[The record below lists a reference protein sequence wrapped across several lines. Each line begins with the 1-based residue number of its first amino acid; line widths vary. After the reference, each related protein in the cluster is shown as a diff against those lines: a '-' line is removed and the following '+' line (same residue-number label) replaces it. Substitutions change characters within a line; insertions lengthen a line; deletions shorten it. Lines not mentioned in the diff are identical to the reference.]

1 MLDAAGTNILDLFE
15 IGKGKANRATEIIFV
30 ERCLSLLKPGG
41 RMGIVLPDGNLN
53 NPSLS
58 WLRRWCEGKA
68 RVLAVVSL
76 PEETFRSADA
86 TVKASLVFFRRF
98 TADDDAAWEAAWAE
112 AHLRHDDAFNA
123 KRDALCSD
131 YGRRIVTGESA
142 RIEKIVNELSM
153 LGVER
158 TEPAWRAGT
167 PPDYPRGIGPT
178 RLANPRWSG
187 TASDRKR
194 AAQLKR
200 DYADAF
206 DDDEDAK
213 QRADA
218 LLRELRVGLRTLDE
232 TYSAALWATVREM
245 FDYPVFAAAPAAVG
259 ITSTGET
266 GENVPDDFPQLLDA
280 WRAFQEWVE
289 AGAKP
294 EDAPDFPL
302 PSAA

>member
-1 MLDAAGTNILDLFE
+1 MEADRGRFLRRRTSVPADSSPGPTDQERARSLAANAVFPCSSPAGAWALFSPTATSTTRHCRGCAAG
-15 IGKGKANRATEIIFV
+15 ARA
-30 ERCLSLLKPGG
+30 
-41 RMGIVLPDGNLN
+41 
-53 NPSLS
+53 
-58 WLRRWCEGKA
+58 RRGS
-68 RVLAVVSL
+68 LAVVSL

-98 TADDDAAWEAAWAE
+98 TAAAEAAWEAAWTE

-131 YGRRIVTGESA
+131 YGRRTATGESA
-142 RIEKIVNELSM
+142 RIGNIVDELAM

-218 LLRELRVGLRTLDE
+218 LLRELRVGSADLGRDAQRRSVGHGARDVRLSRLRRRTRRRRYHLDRRDGRE
-232 TYSAALWATVREM
+232 RAGRFSAA
-245 FDYPVFAAAPAAVG
+245 
-259 ITSTGET
+259 S
-266 GENVPDDFPQLLDA
+266 
-280 WRAFQEWVE
+280 
-289 AGAKP
+289 
-294 EDAPDFPL
+294 
-302 PSAA
+302 